1 MKKEKII
8 LAATAYSGRKRYTM
22 TNREFLTAIANMK
35 NISEELKAEA
45 TARIEK
51 LDATNEARKNKPS
64 KQAIENAPAMEQI
77 ANEILT
83 SEAQTASTVAE
94 AAGISVQKANALLRA
109 LVAEGRATVTEVKVP
124 KRGVQKAYTKADADA
139 EADADTDADAE

>member
-1 MKKEKII
+1 
-8 LAATAYSGRKRYTM
+8 M
-22 TNREFLTAIANMK
+22 TNREFLTAIANME

-64 KQAIENAPAMEQI
+64 KKAIENAPVMEQI

-83 SEAQTASTVAE
+83 SEAKTASTVAE

-139 EADADTDADAE
+139 DAE

>member
-1 MKKEKII
+1 
-8 LAATAYSGRKRYTM
+8 M
-22 TNREFLTAIANMK
+22 TNREFLTAIANME

-64 KQAIENAPAMEQI
+64 KKATENAPILEQI

-83 SEAQTASTVAE
+83 TEAQTAATIAE
-94 AAGISVQKANALLRA
+94 AAGISVQKASALLRQ
-109 LVAEGRATVTEVKVP
+109 LVADGKATVTEVKVP
-124 KRGVQKAYTKADADA
+124 KKGTQKAYAAVDA
-139 EADADTDADAE
+139 E

>member
-1 MKKEKII
+1 
-8 LAATAYSGRKRYTM
+8 M

-64 KQAIENAPAMEQI
+64 KKAIENAPVMEQI

-124 KRGVQKAYTKADADA
+124 KRGVQKAYTKA
-139 EADADTDADAE
+139 EADADTDADTDADADAE

>member
-1 MKKEKII
+1 
-8 LAATAYSGRKRYTM
+8 M
-22 TNREFLTAIANMK
+22 TNREFLTAIANME

-64 KQAIENAPAMEQI
+64 KKATENAPIMEQI

-83 SEAQTASTVAE
+83 SEAQTASAIAE
-94 AAGISVQKANALLRA
+94 AAGISVQKASALLRQ
-109 LVAEGRATVTEVKVP
+109 LVADGKATVTEVKVP
-124 KRGVQKAYTKADADA
+124 KRGVQKAYAAVDA
-139 EADADTDADAE
+139 E

>member
-1 MKKEKII
+1 
-8 LAATAYSGRKRYTM
+8 M
-22 TNREFLTAIANMK
+22 TNREFLTAIANME

-64 KQAIENAPAMEQI
+64 KKAIENAPVMEQI

-109 LVAEGRATVTEVKVP
+109 LVAEGRAEATEVKIP
-124 KRGVQKAYTKADADA
+124 KRGIQKAYTKVTADADADA
-139 EADADTDADAE
+139 E

>member
-1 MKKEKII
+1 
-8 LAATAYSGRKRYTM
+8 M

-64 KQAIENAPAMEQI
+64 KKAIENAPVMEQI

>member
-1 MKKEKII
+1 
-8 LAATAYSGRKRYTM
+8 M
-22 TNREFLTAIANMK
+22 TNREFLTAIANME

-64 KQAIENAPAMEQI
+64 KKATENAPIMEQI

-83 SEAQTASTVAE
+83 SEAQTASAIAE
-94 AAGISVQKANALLRA
+94 TAGISVQKASALLRQ
-109 LVAEGRATVTEVKVP
+109 LVADGKATVTEVKIP
-124 KRGVQKAYTKADADA
+124 KKGVQKAYAAVDA
-139 EADADTDADAE
+139 E